1 LKTHKKYPTRAAP
14 QDISKIIEVDSK
26 IINFSTFFP
35 GKMLGS
41 TLLVTNISKSE
52 QILDIQID
60 SENEK
65 YYVDQIRNEFKIGEL
80 PY

>member
-1 LKTHKKYPTRAAP
+1 
-14 QDISKIIEVDSK
+14 
-26 IINFSTFFP
+26 
-35 GKMLGS
+35 MLGS